1 MHLSDFRIPNP
12 AYRQET
18 RRPQCIAA
26 VQRGIS
32 RIELLS
38 GQPTVR
44 IDRSIR
50 LGVNWGCFDAI
61 AAVKLPDDAGLRSA
75 CAAMLGLLV
84 CPACRNGTARHP
96 SGLSRR
102 MTLSLSI
109 DLRARVACLYAGAV
123 WGLFWIPLR
132 GLETAGTHSLWI
144 TAVYFLVPLC
154 CLAPVLLWRARAVF
168 QGGMKLQVTA
178 ALAALAITL
187 YSVAIVYTDVVRAM
201 LLFYLTPIW
210 STLLARAMLRE
221 TITPLRILAMAS
233 ALVGMLTIFGLG
245 ANFPLPRNAGD
256 WLGLIA
262 GIVWA
267 FAAVRL
273 NQDRHLPSIDMTVVF
288 FQWAAIYS
296 LAAALALAPR
306 GGPDGD
312 LLLTVLPWL
321 VPVIAIMIVPG
332 TFASL
337 WGPRFLSPG
346 LVGLLFMAEIIVGA
360 ISAALLA
367 GEPFGWR
374 EVAGVVLIAGASL
387 VEPIG
392 SLLSR
397 DRSAS

>member
-1 MHLSDFRIPNP
+1 MDCFGSVVAMNTAGSAGF
-12 AYRQET
+12 
-18 RRPQCIAA
+18 
-26 VQRGIS
+26 QRTS
-32 RIELLS
+32 
-38 GQPTVR
+38 
-44 IDRSIR
+44 
-50 LGVNWGCFDAI
+50 
-61 AAVKLPDDAGLRSA
+61 
-75 CAAMLGLLV
+75 AAMLGLLV
-84 CPACRNGTARHP
+84 CLACRNGTALP
-96 SGLSRR
+96 PFGSSRR
-102 MTLSLSI
+102 MTLPFSV
-109 DLRARVACLYAGAV
+109 DLRARIACLYAGAV

-154 CLAPVLLWRARAVF
+154 CLAPVLLWRARAILE
-168 QGGMKLQVTA
+168 GGMKLQTTA

-187 YSVAIVYTDVVRAM
+187 YSIAIVYTDVVRAM

-210 STLLARAMLRE
+210 STLLARAVLRE
-221 TITPLRILAMAS
+221 AITPLRILAMAS

-256 WLGLIA
+256 WLGLSA

-273 NQDRHLPSIDMTVVF
+273 NQDRHLPSVDMTVVF

-296 LAAALALAPR
+296 LVAALALAPR
-306 GGPDGD
+306 GGPDSD

-360 ISAALLA
+360 ISAALFA

-392 SLLSR
+392 SVLSR